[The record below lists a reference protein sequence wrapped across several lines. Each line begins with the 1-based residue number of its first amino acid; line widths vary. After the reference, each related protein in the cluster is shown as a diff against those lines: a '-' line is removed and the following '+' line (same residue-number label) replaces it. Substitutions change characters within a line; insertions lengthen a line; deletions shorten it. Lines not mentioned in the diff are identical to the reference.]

1 MLAYARLEA
10 ITSSAPPLSGEARS
24 LLAAQCF
31 PSARIPAAPVA
42 AVTAALGLPL
52 RRTQTPA
59 PEHRLPVRLL
69 APEPS
74 TQELTLW
81 KEYSAMGLH
90 EIFSAEFLDE
100 LAAAVRSLLHDCAGK
115 RHTGE
120 GDQLPVVLEIGA
132 GSGALAHQIGL
143 RLRGQ
148 ARVVASDD
156 HSSHIE
162 TVIPVEPLNCS
173 AALAAHTPAVVL
185 ISWMPSGVDWTAEVR
200 ACASTCAYV
209 MIGESDG
216 DNCGDSWSTW
226 GILPEDAEDYG
237 LDEQSVAPFR
247 KDGWKRLDLESVS
260 KHQICRFD
268 SAVCR
273 GFSCT
278 VAFTRSTSFDAADAA
293 AAAQAGR
300 AARLKEQG
308 RAAEADD
315 AETMQ
320 NLKVGLLTRLKE
332 AKEEIERLECEEQ
345 LELEPELA
353 DCA

>member
-1 MLAYARLEA
+1 
-10 ITSSAPPLSGEARS
+10 
-24 LLAAQCF
+24 
-31 PSARIPAAPVA
+31 
-42 AVTAALGLPL
+42 
-52 RRTQTPA
+52 
-59 PEHRLPVRLL
+59 
-69 APEPS
+69 
-74 TQELTLW
+74 
-81 KEYSAMGLH
+81 MGLH

-100 LAAAVRSLLHDCAGK
+100 LATAVRSLLPDRAGM
-115 RHTGE
+115 RETCTGG

-156 HSSHIE
+156 YSSHIE

-200 ACASTCAYV
+200 ACSSTHAYV
-209 MIGESDG
+209 LIGEPDG

-226 GILPEDAEDYG
+226 GVLPEDAEEYG
-237 LDEQSVAPFR
+237 LDERSVAPFR
-247 KDGWKRLDLESVS
+247 KDGWERRNLESVS

-273 GFSCT
+273 GFSRT
-278 VAFTRSTSFDAADAA
+278 VAFTKSGSFDAADAA

-300 AARLKEQG
+300 AARLMEQG
-308 RAAEADD
+308 RTAEQDD
-315 AETMQ
+315 AEAIQ
-320 NLKVGLLTRLKE
+320 NLKDGLLARLKE
-332 AKEEIERLECEEQ
+332 ANDEIERLEGEEQ
-345 LELEPELA
+345 LEPEPEPA
-353 DCA
+353 DCD